1 MRLFFSVGEPSGDLH
16 ASNLMRELGR
26 LLPGLVCEGFGGP
39 KMAAVGCDLLADL
52 TQHAVMGVLPA
63 LAGLPK
69 FWRLLSQAEDF
80 FRRERPDA
88 VVLIDY
94 PGFNWNVARLAKKQG
109 IPVFYYGGP
118 QMWAWGGWRVKKMQ
132 RYVDHV
138 LCKLPFE
145 ESWYRERGVAAQ
157 YIGHPYYDQLTR
169 QPLDQSF
176 VASERNRPGRLV
188 TLLPG
193 SRTQEIRN
201 NLPWLLHAA
210 ERIHAATPDA
220 RFAIAAYN
228 ERFAGRARELLSRS
242 QISAD
247 VHVGKTQELIH
258 LAECCLATS
267 GSVSL
272 ELLWHE
278 KPSVI
283 VYKINL
289 LWQLLQ
295 RGFLQIRYVTLVNL
309 LASAEVNPANRA
321 LFQPDQPDAA
331 QVPMPE
337 YVRMHDPS
345 QQMAAH
351 VVDWLHNPEE
361 MARYR
366 GLLREIKTRVAHA
379 GASRKA
385 AEIIANILRKPHAV
399 RIAA

>member
-1 MRLFFSVGEPSGDLH
+1 
-16 ASNLMRELGR
+16 
-26 LLPGLVCEGFGGP
+26 
-39 KMAAVGCDLLADL
+39 MAAVGCDLVEDL
-52 TQHAVMGVLPA
+52 TLHAVMGVLPA
-63 LAGLPK
+63 LAGVPK
-69 FWRLLSQAEDF
+69 FWALLSQAEDF

-88 VVLIDY
+88 VILIDY
-94 PGFNWNVARLAKKQG
+94 PGFNWNVARLAKKHD

-118 QMWAWGGWRVKKMQ
+118 QMWAWGGWRVEKMR

-145 ESWYRERGVAAQ
+145 ENWYRERGVAAQ

-169 QPLDQSF
+169 QPLDEAF
-176 VASERNRPGRLV
+176 LASERNRPGRLV

-193 SRTQEIRN
+193 SRTQEIKN
-201 NLPWLLHAA
+201 NLPWLLRAA
-210 ERIHAATPDA
+210 ERIHAATPDV
-220 RFAIAAYN
+220 RFSVAAYN
-228 ERFAGRARELLSRS
+228 ERFANRARELLGQSK
-242 QISAD
+242 ISAD

-309 LASAEVNPANRA
+309 LASAEVNPANRT
-321 LFQPDQPDAA
+321 LFHPDQPDAA
-331 QVPMPE
+331 YVPMPE
-337 YVRMHDPS
+337 YVRMRDPS
-345 QQMAAH
+345 EAMAAH
-351 VVDWLHNPEE
+351 VIGWLHDPQE

-366 GLLREIKTRVAHA
+366 GMLRAIKNRVGHA
-379 GASRKA
+379 GASKKA
-385 AEIIANILRKPHAV
+385 AEIIAGILRKPK
-399 RIAA
+399 AAKYAA

>member
-1 MRLFFSVGEPSGDLH
+1 
-16 ASNLMRELGR
+16 MREMGR
-26 LLPGLVCEGFGGP
+26 LLPGLVCVGYGGP
-39 KMAAVGCDLLADL
+39 KMADAGCDLHADL
-52 TQHAVMGVLPA
+52 TQHAVMGVGPA
-63 LAGLPK
+63 LAGLPR
-69 FWRLLSQAEDF
+69 FWAFLSQAEDF
-80 FRRERPDA
+80 FSRERPDA

-94 PGFNWNVARLAKKQG
+94 PGFNWNVARLAKKHK
-109 IPVFYYGGP
+109 IPVIYYGGP

-132 RYVDHV
+132 RFVDHV

-145 ESWYRERGVAAQ
+145 EDWYRERGVAAE

-169 QPLDQSF
+169 QPLDDAF
-176 VASERNRPGRLV
+176 LASERRRPGRLI

-193 SRTQEIRN
+193 SRTQEIKN
-201 NLPWLLHAA
+201 NLPWLLKSA
-210 ERIHAATPDA
+210 ERIHAAAPET
-220 RFAIAAYN
+220 RFSIAAYN
-228 ERFAGRARELLSRS
+228 ERFANRAHELLSQF
-242 QISAD
+242 QITAD
-247 VHVGKTQELIH
+247 IHVGRTQELIH

-321 LFQPDQPDAA
+321 LFHPDQPDAD

-337 YVRMHDPS
+337 YVRMQDPS
-345 QQMAAH
+345 ADMAAH
-351 VVDWLHNPEE
+351 VISWLKNPQE

-366 GLLREIKTRVAHA
+366 GMLREIKNRVAHA
-379 GASRKA
+379 GASKRA
-385 AEIIANILRKPHAV
+385 AEIIAGILRKPNGA
-399 RIAA
+399 RMAA